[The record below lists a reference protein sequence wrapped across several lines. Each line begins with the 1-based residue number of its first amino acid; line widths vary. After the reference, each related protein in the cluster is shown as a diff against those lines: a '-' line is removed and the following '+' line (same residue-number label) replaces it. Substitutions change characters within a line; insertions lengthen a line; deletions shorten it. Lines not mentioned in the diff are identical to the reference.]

1 MAGTTFQELLDGVAL
16 YYGSGSDQWAEIAR
30 YGVNQQ
36 TIPIIQQVPG
46 VTVTMSNSGKYLGY
60 DYNSPFATPV
70 NPASAIDSNLQTGAY
85 GDGSF
90 NAQIPASAVTDQ
102 STGTVTLQSGAVSS
116 STGSVVATIADR
128 ASLAVAGVAL
138 GTKLGKLIDSG
149 LYAINPE
156 WWDEHYPTI
165 NPQTW
170 DDIATTQCGK
180 NFIRSLFGLQND
192 DATMYLDERMLAYTY
207 MMLLANGA
215 YGSSDETEVPDD
227 NIFNLPGLRWLN
239 SSATAML
246 SIVIISVWKG
256 IGAKALLILG
266 SLKAIPESINEAAAL
281 DNAKPLKKFFKITLP
296 MISPQLFYL
305 VITSVMASFKVFESV
320 RVLTQGGPG
329 NSTDVLVFYIY
340 RYAFESMKL
349 GYASA
354 AGVVLSII
362 LMIFSIFYFRM
373 LSKRVHYQ

>member
-1 MAGTTFQELLDGVAL
+1 MKKKGGKILQVLKPYLMVAPAIILLIAFT
-16 YYGSGSDQWAEIAR
+16 YYPMVDMIH
-30 YGVNQQ
+30 
-36 TIPIIQQVPG
+36 
-46 VTVTMSNSGKYLGY
+46 MSFY
-60 DYNSPFATPV
+60 DYNLISEKTFVGWENYRRLFTV
-70 NPASAIDSNLQTGAY
+70 NIDFWNSLRNTLVYTVANVVSLIGLGLLLSLWLQKSTR
-85 GDGSF
+85 F
-90 NAQIPASAVTDQ
+90 NAIAQRLMYMPNFVSMLSVSLIFEWLMDDEGVFNAV
-102 STGTVTLQSGAVSS
+102 L
-116 STGSVVATIADR
+116 
-128 ASLAVAGVAL
+128 
-138 GTKLGKLIDSG
+138 
-149 LYAINPE
+149 
-156 WWDEHYPTI
+156 
-165 NPQTW
+165 
-170 DDIATTQCGK
+170 
-180 NFIRSLFGLQND
+180 
-192 DATMYLDERMLAYTY
+192 
-207 MMLLANGA
+207 
-215 YGSSDETEVPDD
+215 

-329 NSTDVLVFYIY
+329 NSTDVLVYYIY